1 MNEPV
6 KLRDLHPGRAAEFT
20 KTVTEQDVY
29 AFAGITGDFNP
40 VHVDEEYART
50 TRFKGRVAH
59 GMLAA
64 GMISTV
70 LGTILPGRG
79 TIYLGQELRFTAPVR
94 FGDTLTVRVEVL
106 DVRED
111 KRIVTL
117 RTVVA
122 NQEGTTVID
131 GKATVMAPLEFVP
144 APS

>member
-131 GKATVMAPLEFVP
+131 GKATVMAP
-144 APS
+144 A